1 MSVDWMIVTVPT
13 DRDIDPANELA
24 AAVRALGERRPDIE
38 FRTAVLTGGGTT
50 VTEALDAAADAGAR
64 TVLVQSAQTVDDR
77 ASNAWFRRVI
87 GHWVREHTDGPH
99 VRLGPS
105 FARTRAYVDLLAE
118 AIDDGGVPA
127 RDTTA
132 PLTSPAWEDVPA
144 FSRHVLIC
152 RGPRCSARGSGEMRR
167 AFGEALDARGL
178 GDDDVLVT
186 VTGCL
191 YPCNRAP
198 VAAVYPDNVWYG
210 RLTADRV
217 ERVIDR
223 HLVGGE
229 PVAEWSASDGGRRGF
244 A

>member
-1 MSVDWMIVTVPT
+1 
-13 DRDIDPANELA
+13 
-24 AAVRALGERRPDIE
+24 
-38 FRTAVLTGGGTT
+38 
-50 VTEALDAAADAGAR
+50 
-64 TVLVQSAQTVDDR
+64 
-77 ASNAWFRRVI
+77 
-87 GHWVREHTDGPH
+87 
-99 VRLGPS
+99 
-105 FARTRAYVDLLAE
+105 VDLLAE

-167 AFGEALDARGL
+167 AFDEALDVRGL
-178 GDDDVLVT
+178 DSDEVLVT

-217 ERVIDR
+217 ERVIDL

-229 PVAEWSASDGGRRGF
+229 PVAEWSVSWCGSTRPPQHPVR
-244 A
+244 